1 MIRNLAFAELSM
13 TFMLTTGD
21 VSSVDFRDLPT
32 RGICAYRGASNTH
45 PENTRA
51 AFREA
56 IRLGAHM
63 IEMDVC
69 FTKDRQLV
77 LMHDVTVDRTTNGSG
92 TVSELTLEEIKR
104 LDAGGWKSGQFEGEK
119 VPTLKE
125 VLQIMPINIWLIT
138 HLRGGGE
145 AGERVAQTIVE
156 QERLRQVLLTCN
168 SEAATAALN
177 VDSRIMICMDRK
189 LLDTNAK
196 SKFLGSEQF
205 FLGLFK
211 SDLEQGILESRDSNV
226 RILYIDT
233 HILPNG
239 LPGLFKAGVHF
250 VTSPKVDVMVRAAKK
265 QGIRPLKPHYAAK
278 D

>member
-1 MIRNLAFAELSM
+1 MICNLAFAELGM
-13 TFMLTTGD
+13 TIMLAGD
-21 VSSVDFRDLPT
+21 VSSAGSRDLPT

-56 IRLGAHM
+56 IRLGAQM

-69 FTKDRQLV
+69 FTKDRQLI

-138 HLRGGGE
+138 HLRGGRE
-145 AGERVAQTIVE
+145 VGERVAQTIVE
-156 QERLRQVLLTCN
+156 QERLHQVLLTCN

-239 LPGLFKAGVHF
+239 LPGLFEAGVHF
-250 VTSPKVDVMVRAAKK
+250 VTSPKVDVIVRAAKK
-265 QGIRPLKPHYAAK
+265 HGIRPLKPHYAAK